1 MKISIKNETE
11 IQKFSNK
18 NRELICSTVVLK
30 MEFFREKTVNT
41 DENLNLFNKMK
52 STGNDIN

>member
-1 MKISIKNETE
+1 MKISIKNKIE

-18 NRELICSTVVLK
+18 NRELICSTLVLK
-30 MEFFREKTVNT
+30 MEFFREKTVNI